1 MQAISPTQLY
11 NVFVDMISASDLQTA
26 YTLVLTKMGA
36 VMGKMVRGVQQ
47 GWVPHDLD
55 CDGSQVAGIKGL
67 LQRAHLIQ
75 HTSNGPYISLAI
87 VRLTLQVVDRGWT
100 EGRQV
105 VDRGYTEDR
114 QRLDRGYREVKH
126 VVDIGYREVGQ
137 RVDGL

>member
-1 MQAISPTQLY
+1 VQVTSPTQLY
-11 NVFVDMISASDLQTA
+11 NVFVDLVSASDLQTA
-26 YTLVLTKMGA
+26 SALVLTKVTV

-67 LQRAHLIQ
+67 LQCAHLIQ

-87 VRLTLQVVDRGWT
+87 IRLTLQVDRGWT

-105 VDRGYTEDR
+105 VDRGY
-114 QRLDRGYREVKH
+114 
-126 VVDIGYREVGQ
+126 REVGQ
-137 RVDGL
+137 RVDRL

>member
-1 MQAISPTQLY
+1 MRVAMS
-11 NVFVDMISASDLQTA
+11 
-26 YTLVLTKMGA
+26 
-36 VMGKMVRGVQQ
+36 KMVGGVQQ

-87 VRLTLQVVDRGWT
+87 VGLTLQVVDTGWT

-105 VDRGYTEDR
+105 VDRGY
-114 QRLDRGYREVKH
+114 
-126 VVDIGYREVGQ
+126 IEVGE
-137 RVDGL
+137 R